1 MSTRQDSLVNQD
13 LSSARECP
21 LKYVSSKSGLIES
34 GVASS
39 LLLRRAQDIDFV
51 AELLLNVPRNRISD
65 MQNGLNDVELQLKRV
80 STIDDKNEVKETQQV
95 VISLLNC
102 ILKVLNVEGYSWVVG
117 EDIPTNT
124 GLQDELKPLTPRV
137 FCFRSSQP
145 DIMLQKEDG
154 YGDMIGPVGEV
165 KRAAVLSDPETD
177 QFELCARQAALCG
190 ISFIKRVYP
199 MLHADVVS
207 KIFGSEW
214 YIYVPLL
221 SHKSLY
227 ILRVGFQYIYKNGA
241 MEIQCSELFSGH
253 DMAVMLASW
262 VLWALQVQ
270 RRLVDLSSDIQKPRA
285 SYCWIPPKLVQQML
299 EDVKVSQLVAR
310 PSFCNPLYIDTEK
323 KRIYKLQSIWSGNS
337 IVKYFQLLYDKK
349 LCDGWSIK
357 GSSCLL
363 SMPMYQGG
371 DLHSH
376 PPTDISQLN
385 SVLSQLVDL
394 LSYMGSE
401 HQMCHCDIR
410 AANICWAN
418 KGKIVLIDY
427 DLAASFKSASQKSVK
442 ARDSPPE
449 GDVFHNY
456 DLWLTGVM
464 VLQWTSKNFTWDL
477 IRRRK
482 SELSKH
488 KDLYAL
494 NTDDM
499 VRSIDYKIVE
509 NCLQLYQNRWSL
521 QDLKTYLS
529 SL

>member
-1 MSTRQDSLVNQD
+1 MSTRQESLVQKD

-21 LKYVSSKSGLIES
+21 QKYVSSKSGLIES

-51 AELLLNVPRNRISD
+51 AELLLNVPRNRIFD
-65 MQNGLNDVELQLKRV
+65 MQNGLNDVELYLERV
-80 STIDDKNEVKETQQV
+80 STIDDTNEVKETQQM

-102 ILKVLNVEGYSWVVG
+102 ILKALNVEGYSWVVG
-117 EDIPTNT
+117 KDIPRNT
-124 GLQDELKPLTPRV
+124 GFQDERKPLMPRV
-137 FCFRSSQP
+137 FCSRSSQP
-145 DIMLQKEDG
+145 DIMLQKDG
-154 YGDMIGPVGEV
+154 YDDIIGPVSEV
-165 KRAAVLSDPETD
+165 NMDALLSDPETD
-177 QFELCARQAALCG
+177 QFEHCARQAALCG

-207 KIFGSEW
+207 EIFGSEW

-270 RRLVDLSSDIQKPRA
+270 RRLVDLSSDLQKPRA
-285 SYCWIPPKLVQQML
+285 SHCWIPPKLVQQML
-299 EDVKVSQLVAR
+299 EDVKVSQFVAR
-310 PSFCNPLYIDTEK
+310 PSFYNPLYIDTEK

-410 AANICWAN
+410 AANICWAD
-418 KGKIVLIDY
+418 KGKSCQLITIWRLVSNLHLRNLSRPVIALQKEMY
-427 DLAASFKSASQKSVK
+427 FIIMTCGLPASWCCSGQQKILL
-442 ARDSPPE
+442 
-449 GDVFHNY
+449 G
-456 DLWLTGVM
+456 T
-464 VLQWTSKNFTWDL
+464 
-477 IRRRK
+477 
-482 SELSKH
+482 
-488 KDLYAL
+488 
-494 NTDDM
+494 
-499 VRSIDYKIVE
+499 
-509 NCLQLYQNRWSL
+509 
-521 QDLKTYLS
+521 
-529 SL
+529 